1 MDLPAVAL
9 AKAGFR
15 DLSLDLIGIKF
26 SRVHVLRII
35 NGFQVGAPRVRSFF
49 VGFRFSM
56 DMVSLRISSF
66 SGHLVFLFARPTGHP
81 GGLSD
86 VKIRQWTGGL
96 QISATLFV

>member
-1 MDLPAVAL
+1 
-9 AKAGFR
+9 
-15 DLSLDLIGIKF
+15 
-26 SRVHVLRII
+26 
-35 NGFQVGAPRVRSFF
+35 
-49 VGFRFSM
+49 M